1 MAPPAQLFMSNQC
14 ERMLI
19 VEVLL
24 LKMPKKLAKNYVKTF
39 QVSQSNGGEIL
50 SKRSERMLKYWL
62 SLVS

>member
-24 LKMPKKLAKNYVKTF
+24 LKMPRPEKIGKKLREN
-39 QVSQSNGGEIL
+39 VSGE
-50 SKRSERMLKYWL
+50 SE
-62 SLVS
+62 